1 MASHL
6 LRSLL
11 ALFLAFGFTQSAFA
25 AGSSSGSGD
34 SGYSYTA
41 KPSTSAAMR
50 AAEAAITRKDFNAA
64 LTALEGER
72 LANPKNA
79 DAWNLTGFSLRKSGK
94 YDASEKAYTKA
105 LTLDPTHTQAMEYM
119 GELYLT
125 IDQPKKADALLQR
138 LNGMCS
144 YNCRDRDLLAKA
156 IAAYKAK

>member
-25 AGSSSGSGD
+25 AGSSNGSGD

-41 KPSTSAAMR
+41 KPSKSAAMR
-50 AAEAAITRKDFNAA
+50 AAEAAITRKDFDAA
-64 LTALEGER
+64 LIELEGER

-79 DAWNLTGFSLRKSGK
+79 DAWNLTGFSLRKMGK

-125 IDQPKKADALLQR
+125 IDQPEKADALLQR
-138 LNGMCS
+138 LNGLCS